1 VVSLGDTLYYTYGWG
16 FRGAGLLVAIAAV
29 VLYLRGRQSCSL
41 RGAYRYRRM
50 LAFLLLSDATSY
62 ADLFWSTKYLGVWF
76 G

>member
-1 VVSLGDTLYYTYGWG
+1 M
-16 FRGAGLLVAIAAV
+16 AIAAV